1 MLGDRRLAVGNVG
14 EAAARRREMSPR
26 RGDIARRAPPA
37 AVGTA
42 AAGHGWPVT
51 TGSGPATAAPSGPA
65 ADRLA
70 VPPLSVTAPP
80 PPLLIDATA
89 DM

>member
-14 EAAARRREMSPR
+14 EAAARRREISPR
-26 RGDIARRAPPA
+26 RGDIARRPPPP

-42 AAGHGWPVT
+42 AAGHGWPMT
-51 TGSGPATAAPSGPA
+51 TGSGHATAAPPSGPA
-65 ADRLA
+65 VDRLT

-80 PPLLIDATA
+80 PLLIDAAA